1 MKNIIQSKD
10 GRSEELLMR
19 NELKIYQHLSNEKR
33 NNDSNGKI
41 VLIFCI

>member
-1 MKNIIQSKD
+1 MKNILQSKYEQ
-10 GRSEELLMR
+10 SEKLLMR

-41 VLIFCI
+41 V